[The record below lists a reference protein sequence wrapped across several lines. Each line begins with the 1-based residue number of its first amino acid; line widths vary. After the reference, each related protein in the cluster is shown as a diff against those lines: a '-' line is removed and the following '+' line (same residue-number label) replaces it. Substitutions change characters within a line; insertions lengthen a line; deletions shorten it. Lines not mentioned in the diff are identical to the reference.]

1 MYLYFERYAIV
12 HFHGIHT
19 SGVIPV
25 DSVTLTSKLGS
36 FRNMAA
42 SLVRL
47 LILQAR
53 QLCGILKLNAGI
65 HFLTGVP
72 KCTPL
77 FFAFVEYR

>member
-25 DSVTLTSKLGS
+25 DSVTLTSK
-36 FRNMAA
+36 A
-42 SLVRL
+42 
-47 LILQAR
+47 
-53 QLCGILKLNAGI
+53 GILKLNAGI

>member
-25 DSVTLTSKLGS
+25 DSVTLTSKLGY

-47 LILQAR
+47 IILQAR
-53 QLCGILKLNAGI
+53 QLCI

>member
-1 MYLYFERYAIV
+1 MYLYFERYAYLYKCSKNMYLYFERYAIV

-25 DSVTLTSKLGS
+25 DSVTLTSKTGS

-47 LILQAR
+47 LILQR
-53 QLCGILKLNAGI
+53 
-65 HFLTGVP
+65 
-72 KCTPL
+72 
-77 FFAFVEYR
+77 EDY

>member
-25 DSVTLTSKLGS
+25 DSVTLISKTGS

-47 LILQAR
+47 LILQR
-53 QLCGILKLNAGI
+53 
-65 HFLTGVP
+65 
-72 KCTPL
+72 
-77 FFAFVEYR
+77 EDY